1 MITSPITVAN
11 KIVTKKFGKLWEFP
25 ARDTETQSVAKT
37 LQFIFLKCSICKV
50 WSNKGQ
56 LNEVCLC
63 FGCGHSAVWESRLS
77 QLDDKEGAAE
87 EILLHD
93 SFNSLSHVDIDV
105 NADGN
110 MQVHTRTYCSAF
122 LVAQTVRDL
131 LAIKRYRFDPW
142 VRKIPWRREWQPTLV
157 FLPAEFHG

>member
-1 MITSPITVAN
+1 M
-11 KIVTKKFGKLWEFP
+11 
-25 ARDTETQSVAKT
+25 
-37 LQFIFLKCSICKV
+37 
-50 WSNKGQ
+50 
-56 LNEVCLC
+56 
-63 FGCGHSAVWESRLS
+63 WESRLS

-131 LAIKRYRFDPW
+131 FAIKRYRFDPW
-142 VRKIPWRREWQPTLV
+142 VRKIPWRREWQPTPV